1 MESLRITNLGKVDSD
16 ISSTVEKQRLKETCE
31 DFEAVLTG
39 YLFRSMRQ
47 SVGKEESETEGLAEG
62 FYYEMLDQAVARE
75 LSRRPGLGLA
85 KLLYEQLSSNSREN
99 TEPTTRKPDQPKL
112 EKS

>member
-1 MESLRITNLGKVDSD
+1 MESLRITDLGKVDPD
-16 ISSTVEKQRLKETCE
+16 ASSTVEKQRLRETCE

-39 YLFRSMRQ
+39 YLFKSMRQ
-47 SVGKEESETEGLAEG
+47 CVGKEESETEGLAEG

-99 TEPTTRKPDQPKL
+99 TEQRTLQSDRPKL
-112 EKS
+112 DKS